1 MATTLD
7 YSAIESAMN
16 TVLSADATLD
26 AVITTFQAGHST
38 DVAEDRINMLGFAA
52 AELPACMA
60 FVRTF
65 IGDQVRVEDDTVS
78 ELLNY
83 VPCGV
88 FVIDRKTTHAAA
100 LASVVA
106 ATEMV
111 ERIVKKQVCA
121 AQCWNSAGD
130 TVIESVRSG
139 LSALPD
145 GTQFVVIGEVLFD
158 LMIFT
163 EIEGV

>member
-65 IGDQVRVEDDTVS
+65 IGDQVRTDPDSYGETL
-78 ELLNY
+78 EHI
-83 VPCGV
+83 PCGI
-88 FVIDRKTTHAAA
+88 FVVDRKSTHAAA

-111 ERIVKKQVCA
+111 ERIVKKQVK
-121 AQCWNSAGD
+121 
-130 TVIESVRSG
+130 TVLNWGGSGHTEIETVRSG
-139 LSALPD
+139 LSAVPD
-145 GTQFVVIGEVLFD
+145 GRQFVVIGEVLFD
-158 LMIFT
+158 MMTFT
-163 EIEGV
+163 QVE